1 MTDTNDRDAGR
12 IPATLA
18 ALALLSAMLLAA
30 ALYAIFFVAPLES
43 RMGIVQKIFFF
54 HVPSAYAMYLCYAAC
69 AVGSAVYLTRRDP
82 RWDALALSGAE
93 VGSLFCVM
101 VLITGPLWAR
111 KAWGVYWTWDPRL
124 TTTLLSGMIFFAYLL
139 LRSFGN
145 AGEVER
151 RFAAILAVAG
161 ALNLPVVHFSVRQWR
176 GMHPA
181 VITGSG
187 GGLDP
192 AMRPA
197 LVLGFALFTALGV
210 LLVWMR
216 VRAELLR
223 QQQQRLE
230 SLAAEHGLLEEM
242 DG

>member
-1 MTDTNDRDAGR
+1 MNEKKADL
-12 IPATLA
+12 IPV
-18 ALALLSAMLLAA
+18 ALVSLTALSALLLLA
-30 ALYAIFFVAPLES
+30 ALYAIFAMAPLES

-69 AVGSAVYLTRRDP
+69 AVGSGLYLTKRKP
-82 RWDALALSGAE
+82 IWDALALSGAE

-101 VLITGPLWAR
+101 VLTTGPLWAR

-161 ALNLPVVHFSVRQWR
+161 VLNLPVVHFSVRQWR

-197 LVLGFALFTALGV
+197 LLFGFALFTALAV

-216 VRAELLR
+216 VRAER
-223 QQQQRLE
+223 ARQRLQRIQ
-230 SLAAEHGLLEEM
+230 SLAAEQGLME
-242 DG
+242 DF

>member
-1 MTDTNDRDAGR
+1 M
-12 IPATLA
+12 
-18 ALALLSAMLLAA
+18 ALVLLVALSALLLLA
-30 ALYAIFFVAPLES
+30 ALYAIFAVAPVES

-54 HVPSAYAMYLCYAAC
+54 HVPSAYAMYLCYLAC
-69 AVGSAVYLTRRDP
+69 AVGSGLYLTKRKP
-82 RWDALALSGAE
+82 VWDALALSSAE
-93 VGSLFCVM
+93 VGSLFCAM
-101 VLITGPLWAR
+101 VLTTGPLWAR

-124 TTTLLSGMIFFAYLL
+124 TTTLLSGMVFFAYLL

-145 AGEVER
+145 AGQVER

-161 ALNLPVVHFSVRQWR
+161 VLNLPVVHFSVRQWR

-192 AMRPA
+192 AMRLA
-197 LVLGFALFTALGV
+197 LLLGIAFFTALAL

-216 VRAELLR
+216 VRAEQVR
-223 QQQQRLE
+223 QRLQRME
-230 SLAAEHGLLEEM
+230 SLAAERGLLEDF

>member
-1 MTDTNDRDAGR
+1 MEERTDGR
-12 IPATLA
+12 IPP
-18 ALALLSAMLLAA
+18 ALIALTLLSAALLLA
-30 ALYAIFFVAPLES
+30 ALYAIFVLAPLES

-54 HVPSAYAMYLCYAAC
+54 HVPSAYAMYLCYVVC
-69 AVGSAVYLTRRDP
+69 AVGSGLYLARRQLI
-82 RWDALALSGAE
+82 WDALALSGAE
-93 VGSLFCVM
+93 VGSLFCAM
-101 VLITGPLWAR
+101 VLTTGPLWAR

-187 GGLDP
+187 GGLD
-192 AMRPA
+192 AGMRPA
-197 LVLGFALFTALGV
+197 LGLGFALFTALGA
-210 LLVWMR
+210 LLCWMR
-216 VRAELLR
+216 VRAELSR
-223 QQQQRLE
+223 QRLE
-230 SLAAEHGLLEEM
+230 RLQSLAA
-242 DG
+242 

>member
-1 MTDTNDRDAGR
+1 MNGKQAGR
-12 IPATLA
+12 MPM
-18 ALALLSAMLLAA
+18 ALVLLVALSALLLLA
-30 ALYAIFFVAPLES
+30 ALYAIFAVAPVES

-54 HVPSAYAMYLCYAAC
+54 HVPSAYAMYLCYVAC
-69 AVGSAVYLTRRDP
+69 AIGSGLYLTRRKP
-82 RWDALALSGAE
+82 VWDALALSGAE

-101 VLITGPLWAR
+101 VLTTGPLWAR

-124 TTTLLSGMIFFAYLL
+124 TTTLLSGTIFFAYLL

-151 RFAAILAVAG
+151 RFAAILAVVG
-161 ALNLPVVHFSVRQWR
+161 VLNLPVVHFSVRQWR

-197 LVLGFALFTALGV
+197 LILGFSFFTALAV

-216 VRAELLR
+216 LRAERSR
-223 QQQQRLE
+223 QQLQRME
-230 SLAAEHGLLEEM
+230 SLAAEQGLLEDL

>member
-1 MTDTNDRDAGR
+1 MKEKTAERNPVA
-12 IPATLA
+12 LA
-18 ALALLSAMLLAA
+18 SLALLSALLLSA
-30 ALYAIFFVAPLES
+30 ALYAIFVAAPLES

-54 HVPSAYAMYLCYAAC
+54 HVPSAYAMYLCYLAC
-69 AVGSAVYLTRRDP
+69 AVASGWYLVRRQP
-82 RWDALALSGAE
+82 AWDALAVSGAE
-93 VGSLFCVM
+93 VGSLFCAM
-101 VLITGPLWAR
+101 VLTTGPLWAR

-161 ALNLPVVHFSVRQWR
+161 ALNLPVIHFSVRQWR

-197 LVLGFALFTALGV
+197 LLLGFAFFTALGV
-210 LLVWMR
+210 LLVWTR
-216 VRAELLR
+216 FRAELLGQR
-223 QQQQRLE
+223 LQRLE
-230 SLAAEHGLLEEM
+230 GVAAERGLLEDF